1 MTDERLMQSL
11 DAYGHLTW
19 TVGFSDE
26 WTEDP
31 LCECAS
37 FKPSPSPAEED
48 EEDWSHGLLPVC
60 VKCDKREHRGDWLAC
75 FDYNVATDDHGVTR
89 VAYHVVVNSDSGG
102 FIDTLER
109 GVVGPDKAPYDLPDY
124 WTSIGIEHGT
134 PWSPEE
140 MKQADHCQTQWSLS
154 LREAITQSRQ
164 RYLDSQE
171 NGDKTMND
179 ELNILRNLT
188 TDAEPDS
195 KALGD
200 IPLDD
205 EVAILNALPVDEQ
218 APRHAFIDASPVPED
233 PGAPCPKCER
243 WGPVSTLA
251 KHESIVCSSHGIT
264 PLAIKD
270 PRSFCTCGKF
280 LTDIYDVGKG
290 AWVVGCS
297 HCDGI

>member
-1 MTDERLMQSL
+1 MNDERLMQSL

-19 TVGFSDE
+19 TVGFSDD

-37 FKPSPSPAEED
+37 FKPSLSPEVG
-48 EEDWSHGLLPVC
+48 EDWSHGPFPVC
-60 VKCDKREHRGDWLAC
+60 VKCDKREARGDWLAC
-75 FDYNVATDDHGVTR
+75 FDYIVDTDEHGVTR
-89 VAYHVVVNSDSGG
+89 IAYHVVVNSDSGG

-109 GVVGPDKAPYDLPDY
+109 GVVRPDKAPYDLPDY
-124 WTSIGIEHGT
+124 WTSVGIEHGT

-140 MKQADHCQTQWSLS
+140 MKQADHCQTQWSMS
-154 LREAITQSRQ
+154 LKEAIDQSRQ
-164 RYLDSQE
+164 TYLDSQE

-205 EVAILNALPVDEQ
+205 EVAILNALPTDT
-218 APRHAFIDASPVPED
+218 PTLSPADED

-243 WGPVSTLA
+243 WSPVSTLSS
-251 KHESIVCSSHGIT
+251 HESIVCLSHGLT
-264 PLAIKD
+264 PLAIND
-270 PRSFCTCGKF
+270 VTRFCTCGKS
-280 LTDIYDVGKG
+280 LTDIYDVSKG
-290 AWVVGCS
+290 AWVVGCNQ
-297 HCDGI
+297 CDGI